1 MSPSSPQAATAAE
14 SEQSV
19 SRSAGESAFRL
30 NLLGSWDLTARDGH
44 RVQSVLSQ
52 PKRLCLLAYLALTAE
67 PVSRS
72 TVVALFWPETDEDHA
87 RNALSQSLHYLR
99 RSMGKGIVENVE
111 GDRIMVH
118 ADVVDFDART
128 LLALD
133 TARGDGEFGVAT
145 DPSIWQGEFF
155 EGWNADGSLPLQ
167 DWLDA
172 TRLRVRR
179 AQKVIEARAEQHQS
193 SDETPEAESGTANA
207 EPETPVSRPPG
218 SERSPA
224 STDPGARAPR
234 WALPLGI
241 GVLIAAVLVVLWWTG
256 LARSER
262 PADMASTPVAVLM
275 PALVGSG
282 LVDEASVPAIHAEII
297 NRLRSVVQAE
307 DQLLSV
313 SFARSANDF
322 QRILDAQSEVPIPHQ
337 VIEVLIRVDGSSIRV
352 NASLLAGTGY
362 VVVVETASGDY
373 TLETAADAILRLPG
387 DLADLLA
394 DEFEEALVGR

>member
-14 SEQSV
+14 SEPSASQS
-19 SRSAGESAFRL
+19 AAESAFRL
-30 NLLGSWDLTARDGH
+30 KLLGSWDLTARDGH

-52 PKRLCLLAYLALTAE
+52 PKRMCLLAYLALTAE

-99 RSMGKGIVENVE
+99 RSMGKGIVDNVE
-111 GDRIMVH
+111 GDRIMVR
-118 ADVVDFDART
+118 ADFVDFDART

-133 TARGDGEFGVAT
+133 AAAGDKELSVAT
-145 DPSIWQGEFF
+145 DPSISQGDFF

-179 AQKVIEARAEQHQS
+179 AQERIEARAEQ
-193 SDETPEAESGTANA
+193 P
-207 EPETPVSRPPG
+207 
-218 SERSPA
+218 RSPA
-224 STDPGARAPR
+224 HVEQEGPTSPPLESDRSAATRDRGAGAPR
-234 WALPLGI
+234 WVLPLGI
-241 GVLIAAVLVVLWWTG
+241 GILAAAALVLWWTA
-256 LARSER
+256 LAGSER
-262 PADMASTPVAVLM
+262 QGAMESTPVAVLM
-275 PALVGSG
+275 PALVGTG
-282 LVDEASVPAIHAEII
+282 MVDEAALPAIHAEII
-297 NRLRSVVQAE
+297 NRLRSVVEAQ

-313 SFARSANDF
+313 SFARSANELE
-322 QRILDAQSEVPIPHQ
+322 RILDAQSEVPIPHQ
-337 VIEVLIRVDGSSIRV
+337 VIEVLIRANGSSTRV

-373 TLETAADAILRLPG
+373 TLETEADAILRLPG
-387 DLADLLA
+387 EVADLLA
-394 DEFEEALVGR
+394 DEFGEELVRR